1 MIFIIL
7 ASLLVLFAVVV
18 LIYPLLKTKSSDS
31 YERDTQNIHYA
42 RERLAELEQQL
53 STAEISAAD
62 YEALKLEIE
71 STLMADIGDE
81 NEQQPAT
88 QEPVSTSNAVVIT
101 LLCCLI
107 PFSALATY
115 LLTGTPTAT
124 ELNGTAVNAA
134 RQEQTPTT
142 EGEVNDLLGSLEK
155 RLEQQPDDEQGW
167 TILAR
172 SYQQLGRYDEAT
184 EAYSQLVK
192 LQPDNADVHAG
203 LADVMALS
211 SGGLL
216 AGQPTVH
223 IEKAL
228 ELDPNHPQA
237 HWLAGLAQAQ
247 LGNNDLALNYWRKLE
262 PMLADYPQQ
271 QEELAKFIK
280 EAEANMGITSD
291 APTEQASEVS
301 SDEADEI
308 DENRL
313 LVSVSLDPSL
323 VDKASATDTVF
334 VIAKAETG
342 PPAPLAVKRIQVQ
355 DLPTELSLSAADAM
369 LPQLSIDQFESLLVT
384 ARISKS
390 GQPIAQPGDLQSQ
403 EVSTKNSNKEQISLS
418 IDRLVP

>member
-291 APTEQASEVS
+291 APTKQASEVS